1 MMPCTKEQ
9 LVAAINS
16 YAAARSTG
24 DGALMQMSAEKLTTL
39 IDTITFS
46 EPEPAEEDGGQE

>member
-1 MMPCTKEQ
+1 MPCTKEQ